1 MGIFNSKSDSSNYNS
16 NYIKKNIIKRYK
28 SFSEIYKILYQITG
42 GNNDCRISQWVN
54 LLITQPIQTYVVVNL
69 KKNEIEGYQEAGN
82 NLTVVINNFKVIFS
96 SSELNFSVNDIDI
109 TEEQFRDY
117 ITALN
122 NAITAR
128 GHGNG
133 IVSKESIKYS
143 HRQLLCILKKDVE
156 KFLKEVSDYAKS
168 YKYSN
173 GFYKLFVNTEWIID
187 NYNKFVENEIRNFI
201 NQIDLKIR
209 EIESALEHFQNVS
222 RDIQSEIND
231 AHVQHK
237 SREGVIMSSLGFIFR
252 DYRVKSNLN

>member
-1 MGIFNSKSDSSNYNS
+1 MGIFNSKSDTSNYNS
-16 NYIKKNIIKRYK
+16 NYIEKGFIKRYK

-42 GNNDCRISQWVN
+42 GNNDCRVSQWVN

-69 KKNEIEGYQEAGN
+69 KKNETDGYREAGN
-82 NLTVVINNFKVIFS
+82 NLTTIINNFKVIFS
-96 SSELNFSVNDIDI
+96 SSELNFYVNDINI

-128 GHGNG
+128 GYGNG
-133 IVSKESIKYS
+133 IVPKDSIRYS

-156 KFLKEVSDYAKS
+156 KFLKEVSDYSKS
-168 YKYSN
+168 YKHSN
-173 GFYKLFVNTEWIID
+173 GFYKLFVNTEWRID
-187 NYNKFVENEIRNFI
+187 NYNKFIENEIRNFI

-209 EIESALEHFQNVS
+209 EVESALEHFQNAS
-222 RDIQSEIND
+222 NDIQLEIND
-231 AHVQHK
+231 ADRQHK

-252 DYRVKSNLN
+252 DYRVKNNLN